1 MGHMERTGLPEN
13 FPIQKSPPGN
23 LRIRCERWEGAPR
36 KPESSLNRV
45 LAFRYATYY
54 RDMDAYE
61 GEESLPYGLE
71 DAERVMLKIV
81 KLDNLHRELAG
92 YYRSKSS
99 DRRTISTLWY
109 LIDGLELDLRAE
121 GVEL

>member
-1 MGHMERTGLPEN
+1 
-13 FPIQKSPPGN
+13 
-23 LRIRCERWEGAPR
+23 
-36 KPESSLNRV
+36 
-45 LAFRYATYY
+45 
-54 RDMDAYE
+54 MDAYE